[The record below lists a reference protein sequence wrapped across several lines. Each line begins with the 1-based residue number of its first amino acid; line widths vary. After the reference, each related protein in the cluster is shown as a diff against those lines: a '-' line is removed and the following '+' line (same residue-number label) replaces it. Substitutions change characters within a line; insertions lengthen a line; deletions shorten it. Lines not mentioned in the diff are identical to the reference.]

1 MVHKSKLAFIAA
13 PSPRRQSLPAH
24 VCGII
29 QMLPREFGSIMHP
42 AVSRCRYSSGEAA
55 VPLRAQASDE
65 VIEKDTVCCSAWVR
79 NFPAKFSRTS
89 RDFQQGPKCDI

>member
-65 VIEKDTVCCSAWVR
+65 VIEKDTVCCSARVR
-79 NFPAKFSRTS
+79 NRRKTELQQTGRANDKVSRRS
-89 RDFQQGPKCDI
+89 